1 MTAFIFKEVNNML
14 NKELGLMCKY
24 FRKNALHLTLKQF
37 SKLNNKPVSSISAF
51 ENGRS
56 TNINF
61 LQLYLVSCE
70 TQQEREIFLRLIR
83 MVFNEVR

>member
-24 FRKNALHLTLKQF
+24 FRKNVLHLTLKQF

-61 LQLYLVSCE
+61 LQFYLVSCE
-70 TQQEREIFLRLIR
+70 TQLQRNIFFRLLRLL
-83 MVFNEVR
+83 FNEVR

>member
-1 MTAFIFKEVNNML
+1 
-14 NKELGLMCKY
+14 MCKY
-24 FRKNALHLTLKQF
+24 FRKNVLHLTLKQF
-37 SKLNNKPVSSISAF
+37 SKLNNKPVSSISSF

-70 TQQEREIFLRLIR
+70 TQIQYKIFFGLLRL
-83 MVFNEVR
+83 VFNEVR

>member
-1 MTAFIFKEVNNML
+1 MTAFIFKEVNKML
-14 NKELGLMCKY
+14 SKDLGLMCKY
-24 FRKNALHLTLKQF
+24 FRKNVLHLTLKQF
-37 SKLNNKPVSSISAF
+37 SKLNNKPVPSISAF

-70 TQQEREIFLRLIR
+70 TQKEKETFIRLMR
-83 MVFNEVR
+83 MIFNEVR

>member
-1 MTAFIFKEVNNML
+1 ML
-14 NKELGLMCKY
+14 SKDLGLMCKY
-24 FRKNALHLTLKQF
+24 FRKNVLHLTLKQF
-37 SKLNNKPVSSISAF
+37 SKLNNKPVPSISAF

-70 TQQEREIFLRLIR
+70 TQKEKETFIRLMR
-83 MVFNEVR
+83 MIFNEVR

>member
-1 MTAFIFKEVNNML
+1 ML
-14 NKELGLMCKY
+14 SKDLGLMCKY
-24 FRKNALHLTLKQF
+24 FRKNILHLTLKQF
-37 SKLNNKPVSSISAF
+37 SKLNNKPVPSISAF

-70 TQQEREIFLRLIR
+70 TQKEKETFIRLMR
-83 MVFNEVR
+83 MIFNEVR

>member
-1 MTAFIFKEVNNML
+1 MTAFIFKEVNKML

-24 FRKNALHLTLKQF
+24 FRKDVLHLTLKQF
-37 SKLNNKPVSSISAF
+37 SKLNDRPVPSISAF

-70 TQQEREIFLRLIR
+70 TQKERETFLRLIR
-83 MVFNEVR
+83 MIFNEVK